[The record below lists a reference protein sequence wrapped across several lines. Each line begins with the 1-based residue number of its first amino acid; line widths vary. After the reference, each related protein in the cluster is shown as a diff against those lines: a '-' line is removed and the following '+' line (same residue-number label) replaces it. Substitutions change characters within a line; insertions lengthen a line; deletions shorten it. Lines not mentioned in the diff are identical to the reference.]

1 MDPKDKCEML
11 TSHCASILSHLNDLF
26 AKATKEEVNWG
37 KVSTLTHFKSVL
49 TNALSSVSGLEPEEI
64 EETVMELFETA

>member
-11 TSHCASILSHLNDLF
+11 TNHCASILSHLNDLF
-26 AKATKEEVNWG
+26 TEESCQEVNWG

-49 TNALSSVSGLEPEEI
+49 KNALSSVSGLEPEEI